1 MVGEVVVGEEG
12 AVPHAGGL
20 GALRGRRKLGSLE
33 GVVCLE
39 ELGGCLGCLGCLGR
53 WVRQGGQGG
62 FAVGYYHLS
71 PGEEV
76 YGMLV
81 EASVLGPEKIVM
93 ECAWLLQRSRY
104 RRDSAARKCG

>member
-12 AVPHAGGL
+12 AVPRANEL

-33 GVVCLE
+33 GVVCWE
-39 ELGGCLGCLGCLGR
+39 ELGRCLGCLGCLGR
-53 WVRQGGQGG
+53 WVREGGQGG
-62 FAVGYYHLS
+62 FAVGYHLS

-76 YGMLV
+76 CVMLV
-81 EASVLGPEKIVM
+81 KASVLGPEKIVM

-104 RRDSAARKCG
+104 RRDSAARKCS